1 MAVAGDG
8 FGPSAVVKDGTTL
21 VSTPHPLR
29 RTSMETY
36 TLELGE
42 DAGNNELV
50 AELYDIDG

>member
-36 TLELGE
+36 ALELGE

>member
-8 FGPSAVVKDGTTL
+8 FGPSAVAKNGTTL